1 MTYPVAFGGGAKDYK
16 TRGIPHSWL
25 VGPDGKVVWKGHP
38 ASLNNSIIDKHIV
51 GARIG
56 PKIQIPDEF
65 SKAQGYAKNGA
76 FGKAYSDLTKQANR
90 AKTPEL
96 KKAANDAMK
105 SIEDYGDKRFA
116 AIEKMKAARRYV
128 DGIGALQREI
138 AAFKGMDI
146 GKKFESELK
155 AWKKDKKIQ
164 AEISGSEML
173 AEAET
178 LVKRGKYKSAA
189 KIYAQLSKAKKFD
202 GTEAQKEAEIRYQEI
217 QKYL

>member
-1 MTYPVAFGGGAKDYK
+1 
-16 TRGIPHSWL
+16 
-25 VGPDGKVVWKGHP
+25 
-38 ASLNNSIIDKHIV
+38 
-51 GARIG
+51 
-56 PKIQIPDEF
+56 
-65 SKAQGYAKNGA
+65 
-76 FGKAYSDLTKQANR
+76 
-90 AKTPEL
+90 
-96 KKAANDAMK
+96 MK

-155 AWKKDKKIQ
+155 AWKRDKKIQ

-202 GTEAQKEAEIRYQEI
+202 GTEAQKEAEIRFQEI